1 MATFAVYF
9 CFYFESRISKSRRL
23 EFNIDFTI
31 PGMTHVISYP
41 SQTAMGETMMQKAG
55 LTIDPTID
63 DIINNWTTPGATC
76 PSPYNINLSLPKPQ
90 HRDTGA
96 GTSNGAAK
104 PGSDDERK
112 QKEQFKKSEARRG
125 ECATQPKRRNM
136 QSVWGPDGP
145 EIDESVA
152 PKRQRL
158 FIARQAC
165 EICRQKKTRCDGG
178 NPCGLCRTA
187 GIECKYAERKATKN
201 EVSLGMIFN
210 TLQRIES
217 KIEDQQD
224 RDDERRHQKKLKAQS
239 ASQNREPES
248 APSAPPQSTTTS
260 PSFSAPPA
268 ILPPI
273 LDHHSHAHNRPFSSN
288 SSPAVDFASPS
299 AASTHSREGHMTSGI
314 HALLSAASPTS
325 SQAQVNQP
333 RAYRPRHVPVIQYPI
348 RQLANWP
355 VIRAMLEK
363 SGNRVD
369 ETGSNKDNPYIYDAA
384 AATILEQRRPPLPV
398 PHMPTNENWLAQLN
412 ISTIKELGEKYFSTF
427 NIANPILDRRL
438 FSQHS
443 LGVAI
448 HTGFG
453 VNIESCVVLVTMAL
467 GVLGRK
473 ALRES
478 GMMTE
483 SQTLFDHGSVADDES
498 WDGGLVFF
506 NEARKRI
513 GLLGTDTSLQACQ
526 FHLLSGLYYA
536 QMARPIDWWS
546 HVSRAGICCT
556 SFWACVPKDCD
567 DWTMDMQSRLF
578 WITAMFEAV
587 VTQELDVPG
596 SNLHNYEER
605 VPLPKFVDYPGGPS
619 FGSIGGGVTGISG
632 INSTPNTS
640 RSNEEAQDSFCHYHF
655 LSQIAHRIILTRLCD
670 SLFASRGKALASGQ
684 TVESVSQ
691 ATTLARSD
699 YPPQNLEN
707 ELLHQLEQWRS
718 QLPNYLQWEDDN
730 THRYADPAPQSVVPS
745 TPTNILVVPWLQ
757 ARYCIS
763 RYHLRRPLL
772 HRALHHPDWMTPD
785 DFDKCRDAIDAAV
798 RWCSVIRTTLE
809 LMDCLYL
816 KYFICTQIFGM
827 LLLFHALDI
836 STVPELR
843 QLVPATYESWRAFAI
858 GFLEQCAPS
867 SPSIAR
873 ELELVLS
880 LRGRN
885 NSTVDNGNGQ
895 SNGAYGHL
903 GSFSLGSGDRYKRS
917 PSTRTIPHA

>member
-1 MATFAVYF
+1 
-9 CFYFESRISKSRRL
+9 
-23 EFNIDFTI
+23 
-31 PGMTHVISYP
+31 
-41 SQTAMGETMMQKAG
+41 MGETMMEKAG
-55 LTIDPTID
+55 LTIDPSID
-63 DIINNWTTPGATC
+63 DIISNWTTPGATC
-76 PSPYNINLSLPKPQ
+76 PSPYNINLSLPKLQ
-90 HRDTGA
+90 HRDTGP
-96 GTSNGAAK
+96 GTTTGGGK
-104 PGSDDERK
+104 TGSDDERK
-112 QKEQFKKSEARRG
+112 QKKQVNKTDGRHA
-125 ECATQPKRRNM
+125 ECAKDPKRRNM

-145 EIDESVA
+145 DIDEGVA

-178 NPCGLCRTA
+178 NPCGLCRAA

-224 RDDERRHQKKLKAQS
+224 RDDERRHQKKLKAQN
-239 ASQNREPES
+239 ALPKKDQES
-248 APSAPPQSTTTS
+248 TAPSTS
-260 PSFSAPPA
+260 PSFSVSQTV
-268 ILPPI
+268 LPPI
-273 LDHHSHAHNRPFSSN
+273 LDPNGHNRPFSSN
-288 SSPAVDFASPS
+288 SSPAGDFASPS
-299 AASTHSREGHMTSGI
+299 AASTHSRDGHVTSGI
-314 HALLSAASPTS
+314 HALLSAASPTL
-325 SQAQVNQP
+325 SQAQLNQP
-333 RAYRPRHVPVIQYPI
+333 RPYRPRHVPVIQYPI

-355 VIRAMLEK
+355 VIRTMLEK
-363 SGNRVD
+363 SGNRID
-369 ETGSNKDNPYIYDAA
+369 ESGTNRHNPYIYDAA

-398 PHMPTNENWLAQLN
+398 PLLPTNENWLAQLS
-412 ISTIKELGEKYFSTF
+412 ISTIKDLGDRYFSTF

-453 VNIESCVVLVTMAL
+453 VNIESCLVLVTMAL

-483 SQTLFDHGSVADDES
+483 IQSPFEQLPRGDNSAPDDDS

-506 NEARKRI
+506 NEARKRV
-513 GLLGTDTSLQACQ
+513 GLLGTDTSLQSCQ

-536 QMARPIDWWS
+536 QLARPIDWWT

-596 SNLHNYEER
+596 SNLHNFEER

-619 FGSIGGGVTGISG
+619 FGSIGGGTVTGISG
-632 INSTPNTS
+632 IQSSSNNG
-640 RSNEEAQDSFCHYHF
+640 RSQEEEQDSFCHYHF

-670 SLFASRGKALASGQ
+670 SLFANRGKALASGQ
-684 TVESVSQ
+684 TIESVSQ

-718 QLPNYLQWEDDN
+718 QLPGYLQWEDDN
-730 THRYADPAPQSVVPS
+730 THRYADPSPQPMVPL
-745 TPTNILVVPWLQ
+745 TPTNVLVVPWLQ

-772 HRALHHPDWMTPD
+772 HRALHHPDWMTRD
-785 DFDKCRDAIDAAV
+785 DFDKCRDALDAAV
-798 RWCSVIRTTLE
+798 RWCSVIRTTLD

-816 KYFICTQIFGM
+816 KYFICTQLFGM

-858 GFLEQCAPS
+858 NFLEQCAPS
-867 SPSIAR
+867 SPSISR

-880 LRGRN
+880 LRGNTN
-885 NSTVDNGNGQ
+885 NTDGNQMSSGPY
-895 SNGAYGHL
+895 SHL
-903 GSFSLGSGDRYKRS
+903 GDFSMEQSGDHRYARS
-917 PSTRTIPHA
+917 SSARSTLPNT